1 MNSPPLLRFTTVTGY
16 FLQDDPATDPDTFD
30 YVKSNFGLIEKYYDE
45 HLGSE
50 QAESQW
56 RRFDAHIQRLNA
68 SETKTFKVLF
78 LGRHGEGVHNVAERK
93 YGTKKWDDY
102 WSLQDGDEDGN
113 WVDARLTE
121 QGRRQAQAAHAAWG
135 EQIKAGI
142 PSPES
147 YYVSPLNR
155 CLETAQITFQGLAIP
170 GTDPFKPTI
179 KELLRETMGQHTC
192 DRRSTASEIAEE
204 YPEYRFE
211 AEFSEE
217 DKLWDAKVRES
228 NEHRNDRLRC
238 LLNDIFAHDESTY
251 ISLTAHSGAITS
263 ILEVVG
269 HRRFALATGAVIPVL
284 ISVEKGDPSQPE
296 SQSL

>member
-1 MNSPPLLRFTTVTGY
+1 MTSPPKFRFSTVTGY
-16 FLQDDPATDPDTFD
+16 FSQDDPATDPDTFD
-30 YVKSNFGLIEKYYDE
+30 YVKSNFGLIHRNYDQ
-45 HLGSE
+45 HDGND
-50 QAESQW
+50 QIGSQW
-56 RRFDAHIQRLNA
+56 QRFDAHIRRLNA
-68 SETKTFKVLF
+68 ISETKKLKLLF

-102 WSLQDGDEDGN
+102 WSLQDGDEDGS

-121 QGRRQAQAAHAAWG
+121 QGRCQARTANGAW
-135 EQIKAGI
+135 EQQIKTGI
-142 PSPES
+142 PAPES

-155 CLETAQITFQGLAIP
+155 CLETAQITFKELEMI
-170 GTDPFKPTI
+170 GTDPFKPII

-192 DRRSTASEIAEE
+192 DRRSLATKIAEE

-211 AEFSEE
+211 NFFSEE
-217 DKLWDAKVRES
+217 DLLWDPEVRES
-228 NEHRNDRLRC
+228 NDERNDRLRS
-238 LLNDIFAHDESTY
+238 LLNDIFARDQSTY

-269 HRRFALATGAVIPVL
+269 HRHFALATGAVIPVL
-284 ISVEKGDPSQPE
+284 VSVEKEHTP